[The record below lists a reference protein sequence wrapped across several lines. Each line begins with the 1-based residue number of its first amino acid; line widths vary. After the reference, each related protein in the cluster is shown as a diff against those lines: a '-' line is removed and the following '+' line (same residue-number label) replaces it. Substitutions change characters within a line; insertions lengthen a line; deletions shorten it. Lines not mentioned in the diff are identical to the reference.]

1 MIRLMN
7 FTINREPDGN
17 FIVNVNFPTHG
28 RQTLI
33 LSKKKNGK

>member
-7 FTINREPDGN
+7 FTINREPGDHL
-17 FIVNVNFPTHG
+17 IVNVNFPTHG
-28 RQTLI
+28 CQTPI